1 MQEASPS
8 SVFHFTS
15 VLTARSGKIR
25 YFRTPG
31 EVPADLQRDL
41 DRALHGELTANVILA
56 DEGGQRY
63 LQSRAEQPKRPVEP
77 ATLNWRRWLARRL
90 AVEAAGAAA
99 LALALWLLATS
110 R

>member
-1 MQEASPS
+1 MPEASPR
-8 SVFHFTS
+8 SVFRFTS

-25 YFRTPG
+25 YFRAPG
-31 EVPADLQRDL
+31 EVPAELQRDV
-41 DRALHGELTANVILA
+41 DKALHGELTANVVLA

-63 LQSRAEQPKRPVEP
+63 LQSRAEQPKQPP
-77 ATLNWRRWLARRL
+77 APTTLNWRRWLVRRL